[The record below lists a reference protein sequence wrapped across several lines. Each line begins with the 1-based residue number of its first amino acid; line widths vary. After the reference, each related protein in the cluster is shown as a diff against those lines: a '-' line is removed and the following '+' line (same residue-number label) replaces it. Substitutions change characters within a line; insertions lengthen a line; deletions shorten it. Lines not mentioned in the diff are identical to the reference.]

1 MTCPVSSKVTTENIA
16 NNAVFCQGYW
26 SACNQWKGC
35 DNLLIM
41 NFIVVFLIPAAFVY
55 YSAGRSESGRLTE
68 SIAAI
73 AGLASGLC
81 AIIVDHLFFPLF
93 AMPVTTYYPKLII
106 LFFSDTFIPVVV
118 GLLPLFFLSDSP
130 VRQKISLLRPQFFG
144 VTALYLPYK
153 MLVFYNFSDVWAMVF
168 IPLMILSV
176 LFLFDFFIGR
186 LLSKVSGTPDL
197 IDMLLTLIPVIFAL
211 ICIDVSITLW
221 FFCYSVW
228 IYLLI
233 SLFIVCSAL
242 VLRIAK
248 YYR

>member
-1 MTCPVSSKVTTENIA
+1 M
-16 NNAVFCQGYW
+16 
-26 SACNQWKGC
+26 
-35 DNLLIM
+35 LLM
-41 NFIVVFLIPAAFVY
+41 NVIVVFLIPAAFIY

-73 AGLASGLC
+73 AGLASGFC
-81 AIIVDHLFFPLF
+81 AILVDRLFSPLF
-93 AMPVTTYYPKLII
+93 SMPVTAFYPKLLI
-106 LFFSDTFIPVVV
+106 LFFSDTFIPIAV
-118 GLLPLFFLSDSP
+118 GLLPLFFLSDST
-130 VRQKISLLRPQFFG
+130 VRQKISLLRPQIFG

-186 LLSKVSGTPDL
+186 LLSRVSGTPDL
-197 IDMLLTLIPVIFAL
+197 IDMLLTLLPIVFAL
-211 ICIDVSITLW
+211 ICIDISITLW
-221 FFCYSVW
+221 FFSYSFW

-242 VLRIAK
+242 ILRIAK
-248 YYR
+248 YYK